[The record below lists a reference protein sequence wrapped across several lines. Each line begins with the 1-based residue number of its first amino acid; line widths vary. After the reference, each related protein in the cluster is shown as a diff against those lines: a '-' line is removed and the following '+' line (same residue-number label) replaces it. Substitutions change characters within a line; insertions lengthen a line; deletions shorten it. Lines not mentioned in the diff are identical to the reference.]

1 MLQIKQI
8 LWTLRHFGK
17 HFNVGKDNI
26 FKGKG
31 LESLNCYCFSLLL
44 NFRDSD
50 SVSLIYL
57 HIHSF
62 EQLHKIL
69 FRKPASVLGMGILFS
84 RTGVKM
90 SNKT

>member
-1 MLQIKQI
+1 MLHIKQI

-26 FKGKG
+26 FRGKG
-31 LESLNCYCFSLLL
+31 LESLNCYCFSHLLI
-44 NFRDSD
+44 FRD
-50 SVSLIYL
+50 SVSLIYIYISL
-57 HIHSF
+57 NNYK
-62 EQLHKIL
+62 KIL
-69 FRKPASVLGMGILFS
+69 FRKLASVLGMGLLFS